1 MWPPMSLGPGDAGSE
16 VAQRIHEEL
25 DAVGDEIQRIL
36 QSKGLPAYSS
46 PLFRPWSLFAFLQS
60 ARTVAVF
67 LEQVGT
73 ARVVYMN
80 ASGLPLA
87 ALSPDQLAN
96 QLRAELGVGVV
107 AVLTLPAVDADS
119 TRWAVERA
127 TVADQHVALV
137 ERELLLGRLGDLTTK
152 RHLEPQLRQFLVDH
166 PDPDRNVFIMMRFQD
181 TPQFAELRTAIVD
194 ALAAHGLEGI
204 RADDREYHPDLWSNV
219 EVYLLGCRYG
229 IAAFEDFEAR
239 DHNPNV
245 ALELGYMRSR
255 DKRCL
260 ILKERTLPSVPTD
273 VVGSLYKAF
282 DKFDIASTVSAQVER
297 WITVDLGL
305 PWRDPRPVSGAR
317 GSSSSCHLLKPPPIP
332 ASSSGLRS
340 SSSFGALLLQDG
352 MFRYLLGLH
361 Q

>member
-1 MWPPMSLGPGDAGSE
+1 MSVGPGDATPE
-16 VAQRIHEEL
+16 VAQRVHSEL
-25 DAVGDEIQRIL
+25 DAVGNEIERIL
-36 QSKGLPAYSS
+36 NAKGLPRYSS
-46 PLFRPWSLFAFLQS
+46 PLFRPWSLFAFIQPS
-60 ARTVAVF
+60 RTVAVF

-73 ARVVYMN
+73 PRVVYMN

-87 ALSPDQLAN
+87 ALSPEQLAN
-96 QLRAELGVGVV
+96 QLRAELGTAVV
-107 AVLTLPAVDADS
+107 AVLTLPPLDAHPSRQDAERKAVA
-119 TRWAVERA
+119 E
-127 TVADQHVALV
+127 QHVALV

-152 RHLEPQLRQFLVDH
+152 SHLEPQLRQFLLDH

-181 TPQFAELRTAIVD
+181 TAQFAELRGAVVD

-245 ALELGYMRSR
+245 ALELGYMRAR

-282 DKFDIASTVSAQVER
+282 DKFNIAATVSAQVER
-297 WITVDLGL
+297 WVTVDL
-305 PWRDPRPVSGAR
+305 
-317 GSSSSCHLLKPPPIP
+317 
-332 ASSSGLRS
+332 
-340 SSSFGALLLQDG
+340 ALIIH
-352 MFRYLLGLH
+352 RAP
-361 Q
+361 